1 MKLCIVTPEFPP
13 DNWGGL
19 ARTAARVARHARR
32 LNMNVHVAHFR
43 VADDPLVLLDENRS
57 TRNENGITVHRI
69 RVNQK
74 KFSEDYR
81 GVGDSPHIRSIKMM
95 YQSLEILHEENRFDL
110 FHSFFLY
117 PAGYVSGLLAKRF
130 GLPSVVTLVGNDVK
144 RHFFQPEAVAM
155 CKSGLDNAGM
165 VVALSRELI
174 ELADALTPI
183 REKSAIIYNSVR
195 IPSARWRPQHVR
207 TLPFRIGSAGIF
219 KYAKGLPYLLKA
231 VAELAGRHDVSLELV
246 GDIRAYERDTI
257 ERMIVS
263 TGAAAMLTI
272 HKPMPR
278 EDIWNWLTSLDV
290 FVLSSVS
297 EGCPNILME
306 AMACGVPSVATR
318 VGAVSELIED
328 GISGLVTPYGNA
340 GALANALEKL
350 MDMPDKGASLGRRA
364 RARMEIFSPDRE
376 MHEWR
381 HIYQKIADISKEGTS
396 HSIS

>member
-19 ARTAARVARHARR
+19 ARTAARVARHACR

-43 VADDPLVLLDENRS
+43 VVDDPLILLDENRS
-57 TRNENGITVHRI
+57 TRSENGITVHQI

-95 YQSLEILHEENRFDL
+95 YQSLEILYEENRFDL

-117 PAGYVSGLLAKRF
+117 PAGYVTGLLAKRF

-155 CKSGLDNAGM
+155 CKSGLDNARM

-183 REKSAIIYNSVR
+183 RGKSAIIYNSIC

-231 VAELAGRHDVSLELV
+231 VAELAGRHDVTLELV

-263 TGAAAMLTI
+263 TGTAAMLTI
-272 HKPMPR
+272 HKPMPH
-278 EDIWNWLTSLDV
+278 EDIWNWLISLDV

-318 VGAVSELIED
+318 VGAVSKLIED

-340 GALANALEKL
+340 GALANALETL
-350 MDMPDKGASLGRRA
+350 MDMPDKGASLGRHA

-376 MHEWR
+376 MQEWR
-381 HIYQKIADISKEGTS
+381 CIYQKIMETKEGAS

>member
-19 ARTAARVARHARR
+19 ARTAARVAGHACR
-32 LNMNVHVAHFR
+32 LNMNVHVVHFR
-43 VADDPLVLLDENRS
+43 VVDDPLILLDENRS
-57 TRNENGITVHRI
+57 TRSENGITVHRI

-183 REKSAIIYNSVR
+183 RKKSAIIYNSVR
-195 IPSARWRPQHVR
+195 IPSARWRPLHVR

-263 TGAAAMLTI
+263 TGTAAMLTI

-318 VGAVSELIED
+318 VGAVPELIED
-328 GISGLVTPYGNA
+328 GISGLVTPYGDA
-340 GALANALEKL
+340 GALANALETL
-350 MDMPDKGASLGRRA
+350 MDMPDKGASLGRHA
-364 RARMEIFSPDRE
+364 RTRMETFSPDRE
-376 MHEWR
+376 MQEWR
-381 HIYQKIADISKEGTS
+381 YIYQKIMETKEGAS